1 MRRNIF
7 GSINQL
13 KHPTQQP
20 LLLKKQDLTILP
32 FFTDQTIFTSTFN
45 NMTKN
50 RRTRKST
57 APAGLKT
64 PPPKR
69 KHDDKDS
76 PDTASTNSLSSMS
89 MSFDGGSK
97 PNIDSPPFKG
107 MRKQDIPWMSKDLL
121 VQAFKAVGVKGSVD
135 KALRDSRNIELLLG
149 NQRKPYKVTLEKLG
163 INNSWKKYKTKEFRI
178 KVAEAVANTLQG

>member
-32 FFTDQTIFTSTFN
+32 FFTDQTIFTSTFDNMARN
-45 NMTKN
+45 N
-50 RRTRKST
+50 RSRKT
-57 APAGLKT
+57 PAPAGLKI

-97 PNIDSPPFKG
+97 PNIDLPPFKG
-107 MRKQDIPWMSKDLL
+107 MRK
-121 VQAFKAVGVKGSVD
+121 
-135 KALRDSRNIELLLG
+135 
-149 NQRKPYKVTLEKLG
+149 
-163 INNSWKKYKTKEFRI
+163 
-178 KVAEAVANTLQG
+178 